1 MASIFDD
8 DINSGSIIPT
18 ENMLPDRLLLIP
30 LQSRPIFPGIFTP
43 LMINA
48 PEDVKVVDIMSSRS
62 INVRKFISSI
72 KKNFK
77 KFSH

>member
-8 DINSGSIIPT
+8 DVNAGSIIPT
-18 ENMLPDRLLLIP
+18 ENMLPDKLLIIP

-48 PEDVKVVDIMSSRS
+48 PEDVKVVE
-62 INVRKFISSI
+62 KAY
-72 KKNFK
+72 
-77 KFSH
+77 